1 MACYAGINGIQSQAL
16 DYIHDLGSRLRD
28 WFALTLEQRRNIA
41 RLHCFRRFLANR
53 SVLFIGISIMAPV
66 GIQSTDLDRV
76 TRFSY
81 VRAKA
86 YRYVETYC
94 CFPVVESVPCNS
106 SNLWN
111 SSLIL
116 PTVPLAPAIA
126 QSHAPLTQKK
136 KKQTL
141 VDFDVV
147 DAYLLRFFHF
157 FSNSRFRSL
166 YIETFVSIFFFPKLY
181 NFFRGNNIRTAILKN
196 QYWYEQVDTVGQTR
210 LHPVSKKRELIAETA
225 SALAR
230 RISLQPG
237 IR

>member
-136 KKQTL
+136 KKNKHLWTSTSL
-141 VDFDVV
+141 TRIYFASFIFFRTVDFALYTLKHLYPFSSFQSCTISFVAIIYGQLFLKISTGMNRWIPWVKLDYIR
-147 DAYLLRFFHF
+147 YLK
-157 FSNSRFRSL
+157 S
-166 YIETFVSIFFFPKLY
+166 VS
-181 NFFRGNNIRTAILKN
+181 
-196 QYWYEQVDTVGQTR
+196 
-210 LHPVSKKRELIAETA
+210 S
-225 SALAR
+225 
-230 RISLQPG
+230 
-237 IR
+237 